1 MNYELQRGEHKQL
14 NTLIPAVFTHTETP
28 KNIQHQAIERN
39 EGGEMMNYKKAAP
52 AYLNID

>member
-14 NTLIPAVFTHTETP
+14 DTLTPAVFTHTETP
-28 KNIQHQAIERN
+28 KNMQHQASEWN
-39 EGGEMMNYKKAAP
+39 QEGEMMNYKKAAP